1 MEEKLNAEVFEN
13 LKTNFDIYTF
23 QAYIVENAG
32 GKASDGTKPILEIEP
47 TGLHVRSPIFLGSS
61 DDVDDILAI
70 MEKHA

>member
-1 MEEKLNAEVFEN
+1 M
-13 LKTNFDIYTF
+13 
-23 QAYIVENAG
+23 ENAG
-32 GKASDGTKPILEIEP
+32 GKATDGKKPILEIEP

>member
-1 MEEKLNAEVFEN
+1 MNAEVF
-13 LKTNFDIYTF
+13 LKISRLILIYKTF

-32 GKASDGTKPILEIEP
+32 GKATDGTKPILEIEP